1 MFYFVTMALR
11 SFDCF
16 NFSFQVSQ
24 RSLRKYI
31 GVVPQDT
38 VLFNDTV
45 RYGILCEFYRFFL
58 FPQLHMAYFVYLV
71 DVTFAY
77 LV

>member
-1 MFYFVTMALR
+1 MACDVKFIFYFVTVALS
-11 SFDCF
+11 SFYCSD
-16 NFSFQVSQ
+16 FSFQVSQ

-45 RYGILCEFYRFFL
+45 RYDIYVNFIVFSFPRFMWPSLCIW
-58 FPQLHMAYFVYLV
+58 
-71 DVTFAY
+71 
-77 LV
+77 